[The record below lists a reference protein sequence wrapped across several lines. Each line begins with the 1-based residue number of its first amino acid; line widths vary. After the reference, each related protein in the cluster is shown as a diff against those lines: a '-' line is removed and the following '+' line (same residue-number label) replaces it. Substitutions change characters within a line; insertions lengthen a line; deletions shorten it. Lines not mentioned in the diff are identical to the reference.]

1 MPPKETYNSCLK
13 TMYALR
19 RFGIILGLDTIKNI
33 LNALSNP
40 QNDFNS
46 IHIAGTNGK
55 GSVASALSAILHES
69 GYRVGLYTSPHLV
82 RFNERICINNRQIAN
97 KDVVKSYQA
106 VKRAHH
112 GGRSPTFFEFA
123 TAMALYAFSRQSV
136 EWAVIETGMGGR
148 YDATNIIK
156 PAISV
161 ITNVSMEHR
170 DYLGNTLAEITREKA
185 GIIKQA
191 TPVVTAVK
199 QKQVQ
204 SVVRKVAQEKSAPLF
219 MLGKDFK
226 VRRNQSGHF
235 SYYGLENSWHH
246 LQTALLGHYQVQNA
260 ALALAASELLIKDKA
275 AISYESIKQGLA
287 NNRWPG
293 RLEIVCDNP
302 LVILDGAHNLI
313 AARNLGRF
321 LSENLIKRRITL
333 VIGILDDKPYES
345 MLKSLLPQCSRAIIT
360 RAKTGRALAPQRLY
374 TTAQKIIPDVSIVP
388 DVAGAAKIAIEDS
401 GPDDV
406 ICIAGSL
413 YVVGEAKEAIDKGL
427 LNSDKS
433 HHRR

>member
-1 MPPKETYNSCLK
+1 
-13 TMYALR
+13 MYALR

-33 LNALSNP
+33 LNALGNP

-112 GGRSPTFFEFA
+112 GDRSPTFFEFA
-123 TAMALYAFSRQSV
+123 TTMALYAFSRQAV
-136 EWAVIETGMGGR
+136 DWAVIETGMGGR

-199 QKQVQ
+199 QKQAQ
-204 SVVRKVAQEKSAPLF
+204 SVVRKVAQKKSAPLF

-226 VRRNQSGHF
+226 VRQNQSGHF

-246 LQTALLGHYQVQNA
+246 LQTPLLGHYQVQNA

-333 VIGILDDKPYES
+333 VIGILDDKPYAS

-360 RAKTGRALAPQRLY
+360 RAKTDRALAPQRLY
-374 TTAQKIIPDVSIVP
+374 ATAQQIISDVSIVP
-388 DVAGAAKIAIEDS
+388 DVAGAAKIAIENSD
-401 GPDDV
+401 PDDV

-413 YVVGEAKEAIDKGL
+413 YVVGEAKEAIEKGL
-427 LNSDKS
+427 IKS
-433 HHRR
+433 VKMRKCS